1 MVLQNHSREEFIRFL
16 ADISSGIY
24 SASDWESLV
33 VTHYS
38 DLALEEI
45 RIQFVR
51 ASISAGQWSPP
62 ALPVLLRNSAKDLH
76 LNLVGAGADNTFK
89 PNPHQAA

>member
-1 MVLQNHSREEFIRFL
+1 MVFRKHSREEFMRFL

-24 SASDWESLV
+24 SASDWESMV

-38 DLALEEI
+38 DLALEDI

-62 ALPVLLRNSAKDLH
+62 ALPVLLRDSAKDLH
-76 LNLVGAGADNTFK
+76 SKLVDAGA
-89 PNPHQAA
+89 